1 MARCHL
7 PPSRPPSSTNTGD
20 NHKNNYKNIILDKDI
35 TNTYSFEWSLSMIA
49 ADFLQSSIWSCMG
62 RIMQSRRAAH
72 KVFIRDSIDLCRMT
86 ILVRQAPMSRVA
98 PEKNTQESLLSC
110 ALTNTQSKQ
119 SIMMKNGPTVS
130 FIA

>member
-1 MARCHL
+1 MAASFVL
-7 PPSRPPSSTNTGD
+7 NQLQ
-20 NHKNNYKNIILDKDI
+20 KYNIRDI

-98 PEKNTQESLLSC
+98 PEKNTGVIIKLCS
-110 ALTNTQSKQ
+110 N
-119 SIMMKNGPTVS
+119 
-130 FIA
+130 